1 MKQDKQLE
9 AVAPGYKLLLPA
21 NNESRKMTVIAYD
34 DSKLK
39 HKRELHQHLPEDI
52 PKRICCGVFTIKGKD
67 QMETQPFL
75 AISLHG
81 HHKIKE
87 ADQLQYFERFRAFV
101 DHVIGLNLPV
111 IIGGDFNASVC
122 WWHEVYQYSYMHYK
136 PTARRMNV
144 IDFITMKGPEGTP
157 YSVTD
162 VEAMLAGDEFDH
174 DPIYAK
180 LNYEGSVSAAEEGSS
195 DEEVEEL
202 ISGLKEL
209 SAS

>member
-1 MKQDKQLE
+1 MKQDTQLE
-9 AVAPGYKLLLPA
+9 AVAPGYQLLLPA
-21 NNESRKMTVIAYD
+21 KIKSGKMMVIAYD

-39 HKRELHQHLPEDI
+39 HKRELHKHLPEDI
-52 PKRICCGVFTIKGKD
+52 PERICCGVFTIKGKD
-67 QMETQPFL
+67 QMETQPFI

-81 HHKIKE
+81 PHKINE

-101 DHVIGLNLPV
+101 DQVIGLGLHV

-136 PTARRMNV
+136 PTLRRMNV
-144 IDFITMKGPEGTP
+144 IDFITMKGPADTP

-162 VEAMLAGDEFDH
+162 VEAMLASNEFDH
-174 DPIYAK
+174 DPIHAK
-180 LNYEGSVSAAEEGSS
+180 LKYEGPVYVAEEGPN
-195 DEEVEEL
+195 DEEVEEV